1 MLRSSLSLRLALIV
15 AALAGLAIFAGG
27 LPWGPS

>member
-15 AALAGLAIFAGG
+15 AALAALAIFAGG